1 MPTDNEAQ
9 AYNGAQVI
17 FAGVAKAG
25 SVKPADV
32 SKALRGATID
42 TVYGAVTMRADDNQL
57 LLPNYVA
64 RVKRVEGSLRPVVE
78 QRYDPGIVPAASA
91 DCKM

>member
-1 MPTDNEAQ
+1 
-9 AYNGAQVI
+9 
-17 FAGVAKAG
+17 
-25 SVKPADV
+25 
-32 SKALRGATID
+32 
-42 TVYGAVTMRADDNQL
+42 MRADDNQL